1 MPEIIRIDPLGPD
14 PSALSR
20 AVDLLRNG
28 GVAAYP
34 TETFYG
40 IGADAGNQSAIDKI
54 FDLKGRER
62 INPIPLIIGDRS
74 LLEAIVEDVP
84 AAATSLIETFWPGP
98 LTIVFRAAA
107 PSLNPALTG
116 GTGKIG
122 VRLSSHPLARLLSNG
137 ISGAITATSANLS
150 GEAECVSAE
159 EVTASLGERIQTVI
173 DGGRAP
179 GGKGSTVIDVT
190 SSPPRIYRR
199 GAVAVEAIERV
210 IGKTA

>member
-1 MPEIIRIDPLGPD
+1 MPEIIRIDPLEPD
-14 PSALSR
+14 PAALSR
-20 AVDLLRNG
+20 AVDLLRKG

-40 IGADAGNQSAIDKI
+40 IGADAGNASAIDRI
-54 FDLKGRER
+54 FDIKGRER
-62 INPIPLIIGDRS
+62 LNPIPLIIGDRS
-74 LLEAIVEDVP
+74 LLRAIVQDVP
-84 AAATSLIETFWPGP
+84 ATAAGLIETFWPGP
-98 LTIVFRAAA
+98 LTLVFRAA
-107 PSLNPALTG
+107 PSLNQALTG

-190 SSPPRIYRR
+190 SSPPRIYRV
-199 GAVAVEAIERV
+199 GAVPVEAIEYV

>member
-1 MPEIIRIDPLGPD
+1 MPEIIRIDPLEPG
-14 PSALSR
+14 PSALAR
-20 AVDLLRNG
+20 AIEFLRTG

-40 IGADAGNQSAIDKI
+40 IGADAGNASAIDKI
-54 FDLKGRER
+54 FDIKGRER
-62 INPIPLIIGDRS
+62 LNPIPLIIGDQN

-84 AAATSLIETFWPGP
+84 AAAAGLIETFWPGP
-98 LTIVFRAAA
+98 LTIVFRAS
-107 PSLNPALTG
+107 PSLNQALTG

-137 ISGAITATSANLS
+137 IAGAITATSANLS
-150 GEAECVSAE
+150 GAAECVSAE
-159 EVTASLGERIQTVI
+159 EVIGSLGERIKTVI
-173 DGGRAP
+173 DGGKTP

-190 SSPPRIYRR
+190 ASPPRIYRR

>member
-1 MPEIIRIDPLGPD
+1 MPEIIRIDPLEPD
-14 PSALSR
+14 PSVLSR
-20 AVDLLRNG
+20 AIEFLRNG

-40 IGADAGNQSAIDKI
+40 IGADAGNSSAIDKI
-54 FDLKGRER
+54 FDIKGRER
-62 INPIPLIIGDRS
+62 LNPIPLIIGDQS
-74 LLEAIVEDVP
+74 LLGAVVEDVP
-84 AAATSLIETFWPGP
+84 SVAASLIATFWPGP
-98 LTIVFRAAA
+98 LTLVFRAA
-107 PSLNPALTG
+107 PSLNQALTG

-122 VRLSSHPLARLLSNG
+122 VRLSSHPLARLISNG

-150 GEAECVSAE
+150 GAAECVSAE
-159 EVTASLGERIQTVI
+159 EVIASLGERIQTVI
-173 DGGRAP
+173 DGGKTP

-210 IGKTA
+210 IGKTV

>member
-1 MPEIIRIDPLGPD
+1 MPEIIRIDPLEPG
-14 PSALSR
+14 PSAL
-20 AVDLLRNG
+20 AHAIEFLRTG

-40 IGADAGNQSAIDKI
+40 IGADAGNASAIDKI
-54 FDLKGRER
+54 FDIKGRER
-62 INPIPLIIGDRS
+62 LNPIPLIIGDQN

-84 AAATSLIETFWPGP
+84 AAAASLIETFWPGP
-98 LTIVFRAAA
+98 LTIVFRAS
-107 PSLNPALTG
+107 PSLNQALTG

-137 ISGAITATSANLS
+137 IAGAITATSANLS
-150 GEAECVSAE
+150 GAAECVSAE
-159 EVTASLGERIQTVI
+159 EVIGSLGERIKTVI
-173 DGGRAP
+173 DGGKTP

-190 SSPPRIYRR
+190 ASPPRIYRR

>member
-1 MPEIIRIDPLGPD
+1 MPEIIRIDPLEPD

-40 IGADAGNQSAIDKI
+40 IGADAGNASAIDRI
-54 FDLKGRER
+54 FDIKGRER
-62 INPIPLIIGDRS
+62 LNPIPLIIGDQS
-74 LLEAIVEDVP
+74 LLGAVVEDVP
-84 AAATSLIETFWPGP
+84 AAAASLIATFWPGP
-98 LTIVFRAAA
+98 LTLVFRAV
-107 PSLNPALTG
+107 PSLNQALTG

-210 IGKTA
+210 IGRTV